1 MTEKVAD
8 EKQKQ
13 VKVKRKKNSCQPIT
27 FSEIELKAELMR
39 EAQALQIPVGA
50 AEEIAVRVAGQVKKW
65 VEKRSAVTT
74 TDIQRRVALEI
85 EKYSPDLAYV
95 YQNRGKII

>member
-39 EAQALQIPVGA
+39 EAQVLQIPVGA
-50 AEEIAVRVAGQVKKW
+50 AEEIAIRVAGQVRKW

-74 TDIQRRVALEI
+74 ADIQRRVALEI
-85 EKYSPDLAYV
+85 EKYSPDLSYV